1 MRKIYVFIIFTA
13 FAFMSVAVFS
23 YIHNSMTDNGAPAVM
38 SNWIKDGD
46 FKSDI
51 HVISVGKTP
60 TATYVVVGHDEDA
73 ARTYRIDYRVDENIA
88 PGMYTIVNRSS
99 KFFFDKRDIRR

>member
-1 MRKIYVFIIFTA
+1 MSKKYAFLIFSFVLLGSGA
-13 FAFMSVAVFS
+13 LFA
-23 YIHNSMTDNGAPAVM
+23 YIRRASTESGTPAAL

-46 FKSDI
+46 FKSDV
-51 HVISVGKTP
+51 HVVSVGKTL
-60 TATYVVVGHDEDA
+60 TATYVVVGLDED

-88 PGMYTIVNRSS
+88 PGMYTIGNKSN